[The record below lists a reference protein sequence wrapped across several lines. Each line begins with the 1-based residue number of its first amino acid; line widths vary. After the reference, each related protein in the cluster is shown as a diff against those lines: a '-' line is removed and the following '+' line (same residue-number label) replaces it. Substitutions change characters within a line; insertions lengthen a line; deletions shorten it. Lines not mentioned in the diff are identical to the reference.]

1 MVRPRGVLVG
11 VLVALALAG
20 SACGGTSSSSSPPA
34 GVAAEQA
41 GVPSCEGAIYWEE
54 ASSHVGERATV
65 QGPVVSTHFASTSNG
80 QPTFLNVGRDYPD
93 PGRFT
98 IVIWGEDR
106 ASFPAPPED
115 LYNAATICVTGTIDT
130 YEGVPQI
137 VANAPSDIL
146 TAH

>member
-1 MVRPRGVLVG
+1 M
-11 VLVALALAG
+11 
-20 SACGGTSSSSSPPA
+20 
-34 GVAAEQA
+34 
-41 GVPSCEGAIYWEE
+41 
-54 ASSHVGERATV
+54 
-65 QGPVVSTHFASTSNG
+65 STHFASTSNG

-98 IVIWGEDR
+98 IVIWGDDR
-106 ASFPAPPED
+106 ANFSAPPED
-115 LYNAATICVTGTIDT
+115 LYDAATICVTGTIET